1 MGKFRDKAQ
10 PVTEIDP
17 YIRMFLYGPMGSGK
31 TYLIGDA
38 PKPLWFDF
46 ENSTDTL
53 ATSGNPKHKQAQV
66 LKWGKDFKD
75 FEQFCEALREVV
87 ADTNNNWCETVV
99 LDSTT
104 AMQALQMQEA
114 LLVQEGASAKV
125 LGYKKEFAKDRVSSH
140 YKAEIQDWGF
150 STNLLNEIFY
160 VLNGLQKNL
169 VLIGHDVTEK
179 DELTGAINTRMALTP
194 SLAGKVGSLVSVV
207 GYLTVKK
214 GLQGQDPKRK
224 LIVNPYGREA
234 AKNRLGVIHPE
245 IEDPSWDKIYKL
257 FTESRKK

>member
-1 MGKFRDKAQ
+1 MGKFQELAK

-17 YIRMFLYGPMGSGK
+17 YIRMFLYGQMGSGK
-31 TYLIGDA
+31 TYFVGDA

-53 ATSGNPKHKQAQV
+53 ATSGNPKHKSIQV

-75 FEQFCEALREVV
+75 FEEFCKALKEVGQ
-87 ADTNNNWCETVV
+87 DTNNEWCETVV

-104 AMQALQMQEA
+104 AMQFLQMQEG
-114 LLVQEGASAKV
+114 LLAQEGASAQV
-125 LGYKKEFAKDRVSSH
+125 LNYKRELAKNGSKSH
-140 YKAEIQDWGF
+140 YRAEIQDWGF

-160 VLNGLQKNL
+160 YLNGLQKNI
-169 VLIGHDVTEK
+169 VLIGHDMTEK
-179 DELTGAINTRMALTP
+179 DELTGTINTRMALTP

-234 AKNRLGVIHPE
+234 AKNRLGIVHPD
-245 IEDPSWDKIYKL
+245 IEDPSWDKLHKL
-257 FTESRKK
+257 FMESRNK